1 MTNTGNWK
9 LGLILSLI
17 TAVMWAFLPYAL
29 TPLLTTL
36 DPITITFYRFSGGGL
51 LLFIWL
57 VAKKRIPKP
66 RNLPAKSWLL
76 LFVAILCICGNY
88 LSWLEGLALTSPTT
102 AQVVIQIAPM
112 LLLLG
117 SVVIYKEPFGIKQ
130 SLGVVIFI
138 VGLGL
143 FFNQRLGTLLEELSG
158 FNLGLLY
165 VVIASVVWAV
175 YGLAQKSLLKDFQ
188 ALELIFIIVTI
199 GSLIFLPFSQ
209 PADIFKLNSLQL
221 SMLAFTSI
229 NTAVAYG
236 CFTEAM
242 HHWDTSRVSAV
253 VAIVPVFTLT
263 IGYFQYQ
270 FFPDFLPK
278 EAINNLSILGA
289 IIVVAGSAIAALA
302 KSSNKT
308 DAAYIDY
315 D

>member
-1 MTNTGNWK
+1 MINTGNWK

-17 TAVMWAFLPYAL
+17 TAVMWGFLPYAL

-57 VAKKRIPKP
+57 VAKKRTPKP
-66 RNLPAKSWLL
+66 RNLPAKSWFL
-76 LFVAILCICGNY
+76 LFLAIVCICGNY
-88 LSWLEGLALTSPTT
+88 LFWLEGLALTSPAT

-117 SVVIYKEPFGIKQ
+117 SVVIYKESFGIKQ
-130 SLGVVIFI
+130 SLGLIIFFI
-138 VGLGL
+138 GLGL
-143 FFNQRLGTLLEELSG
+143 FFNQRLGTLLDELSSYS
-158 FNLGLLY
+158 LGVFY
-165 VVIASVVWAV
+165 VVFASVVWTV
-175 YGLAQKSLLKDFQ
+175 YALAQKSLLKDFQ

-209 PADIFKLNSLQL
+209 PADIFKLDTLQL

-253 VAIVPVFTLT
+253 VAIVPVLTLT

-270 FFPDFLPK
+270 FFPDFLPQ
-278 EAINNLSILGA
+278 ETINNLSILGA

-302 KSSNKT
+302 KSSSKT

>member
-1 MTNTGNWK
+1 MTKTGNWK

-17 TAVMWAFLPYAL
+17 TAVMWGFLPYAL

-51 LLFIWL
+51 LLLIWL

-66 RNLPAKSWLL
+66 RNLPTKSWFLL
-76 LFVAILCICGNY
+76 LFAIVCICGNY
-88 LSWLEGLALTSPTT
+88 LFWLKGLALTSPAT

-117 SVVIYKEPFGIKQ
+117 SVVIYREPFGIKQ
-130 SLGVVIFI
+130 SLGLILFI
-138 VGLGL
+138 IGLGL
-143 FFNQRLGTLLEELSG
+143 FFNQRLGTLLEELSSYS
-158 FNLGLLY
+158 LGILY
-165 VVIASVVWAV
+165 VVIASVVWAA
-175 YGLAQKSLLKDFQ
+175 YALAQKSLLKDFQ
-188 ALELIFIIVTI
+188 ALELIFIIVTVA
-199 GSLIFLPFSQ
+199 SLIFLPFSQ
-209 PADIFKLNSLQL
+209 PADIFKLNTLQL
-221 SMLAFTSI
+221 SMLAFLSI

-253 VAIVPVFTLT
+253 VAIVPIFTLS

-270 FFPDFLPK
+270 FFPNFLDT

-289 IIVVAGSAIAALA
+289 VNMDTGSALAALA
-302 KSSNKT
+302 KSSSKT